1 MKSKGRIRR
10 IVLFIVLGSLT
21 LCLGLVGLSV
31 LSNLLAPSHSA
42 VTDRLSDQDKARLV
56 EALRLK
62 QNIGDSVWPGW
73 GHADIPVILYNE
85 EYAFLIGYPNPPPGW
100 VKVPQQLARGGPWER
115 VPAQDL
121 QGQPYYRQ
129 RLPSS
134 DVTPEAFTVL
144 VGGRWVASMPTREWF
159 TIALGEPLREQFG
172 PILPYRLAARF
183 LAGSTDKYISLI
195 LHESFHAYVGATA
208 PERLATAEWI
218 VASEKDYPW
227 NDEKLRAAWR
237 TELNLL
243 AAAVQTGDRDAQ
255 RQLAREFLA
264 QRSARRLDNHLN
276 ATAVDVERQREWQE
290 GLAKYTELE
299 MWRRAAAGNY
309 TPGLTPAQDSDFNN
323 YTLAEQ
329 SWAQEVDQ
337 LKRMAD
343 NLDDNCFYY
352 SGMAQSVLLDHLM
365 PGWQTRILT
374 ENTTL
379 EDLVREAVR

>member
-10 IVLFIVLGSLT
+10 IVLVIALVSLA

-31 LSNLLAPSHSA
+31 SSNLLAPGHST
-42 VTDRLSDQDKARLV
+42 VTDRLSNLDKARLA

-62 QNIGDSVWPGW
+62 RSIGDELWPGW
-73 GHADIPVILYNE
+73 GRADIPVILYNE
-85 EYAFLIGYPNPPPGW
+85 EYAFLVGYPNPPPGW
-100 VKVPQQLARGGPWER
+100 IKVPQQLARGGPWEL
-115 VPAQDL
+115 VPGEDL
-121 QGQPYYRQ
+121 QGAPYYRQ
-129 RLPSS
+129 RLPSPNI
-134 DVTPEAFTVL
+134 TPEAFTVL
-144 VGGRWVASMPTREWF
+144 VGRRWVASMPTREWF
-159 TIALGEPLREQFG
+159 TIGLAEPLREQFG

-195 LHESFHAYVGATA
+195 LHESFHAYAGATA
-208 PERLATAEWI
+208 PERLAAAERI

-227 NDEKLRAAWR
+227 SDEKLRAAWR

-243 AAAVQTGDRDAQ
+243 ATALQTGDEAER
-255 RQLAREFLA
+255 RGLARDFLA
-264 QRSARRLDNHLN
+264 QRTARRQDNHLD
-276 ATAVDVERQREWQE
+276 ATAVDVERQREWLE

-299 MWRRAAAGNY
+299 MWRRAATGNY
-309 TPGLTPAQDSDFNN
+309 KPGLTPAQDSDFNN

-329 SWAQEVDQ
+329 SWAQEIDQ

-352 SGMAQSVLLDHLM
+352 SGMAQSALLDRLM
-365 PGWQTRILT
+365 PGWQARALT
-374 ENTTL
+374 GNTML